1 MHTLPV
7 WVILETYCPLSDPGL
22 KVPYTIQVSN
32 QMPIRKGPAK
42 SPAAQ
47 PALADG
53 NSLSEKYYSWKQKS
67 FPSNW
72 KMTVTEHSRVEEDM
86 NEVVLE
92 ALEPEDLQLL
102 LLEIFH

>member
-1 MHTLPV
+1 
-7 WVILETYCPLSDPGL
+7 
-22 KVPYTIQVSN
+22 
-32 QMPIRKGPAK
+32 MPIRKGPAK

-53 NSLSEKYYSWKQKS
+53 NSRSEEYYSTKQKS
-67 FPSNW
+67 LPSNW

-92 ALEPEDLQLL
+92 TLEPKGLRPLIL
-102 LLEIFH
+102 KIFHWWNMPGLPTSLYTRA